1 MGKEEIIKIIKD
13 FINKAEEEIIIDKVI
28 LFGSQATGKTH
39 KNSDI
44 DLIVVSEYF
53 ENMSSIQR
61 AAKLYDYWDALF
73 PVDFICYTP
82 KEFNILKRRISIV
95 REAIINGKIISQ

>member
-1 MGKEEIIKIIKD
+1 MGKEEVIKIINN
-13 FINKAEEEIIIDKVI
+13 FIKKAQKEINLYNII

-39 KNSDI
+39 KDSDI
-44 DLIVVSEYF
+44 DLIVVSSYF

-61 AAKLYDYWDALF
+61 AAKLYNYWDSLI

-82 KEFNILKRRISIV
+82 EEFNILNSSGV
-95 REAIINGKIISQ
+95 